1 MFSQGIQLTIKYEG
15 QIIMFE
21 NNNNK
26 ENNND
31 KKIQIRANTLDE
43 GMHTFGQWLYSKD
56 DNQRW
61 DNRLVLKQFVTSS
74 HAVLQ
79 DNTAGIG
86 IDIVVD
92 ISNGIPICR
101 NCRSDDCAHVGF
113 TICAKQMNTHHGTMD
128 FQR

>member
-1 MFSQGIQLTIKYEG
+1 
-15 QIIMFE
+15 MFE
-21 NNNNK
+21 NNNDNK
-26 ENNND
+26 EHSIE

-43 GMHTFGQWLYSKD
+43 GMITFGQWLYSKD
-56 DNQRW
+56 DSQRW

-92 ISNGIPICR
+92 ISNGIPLCR

-113 TICAKQMNTHHGTMD
+113 TICAKQMNSQHGILD
-128 FQR
+128 IQR

>member
-1 MFSQGIQLTIKYEG
+1 
-15 QIIMFE
+15 MFE
-21 NNNNK
+21 NNNNNNK
-26 ENNND
+26 ENSTL
-31 KKIQIRANTLDE
+31 KRIQIRANTLDE

-56 DNQRW
+56 DSQRW

-92 ISNGIPICR
+92 ISNGIPICK
-101 NCRSDDCAHVGF
+101 NCHSDDCAHVGF
-113 TICAKQMNTHHGTMD
+113 TICAKQMNTHHGIMD
-128 FQR
+128 IQR